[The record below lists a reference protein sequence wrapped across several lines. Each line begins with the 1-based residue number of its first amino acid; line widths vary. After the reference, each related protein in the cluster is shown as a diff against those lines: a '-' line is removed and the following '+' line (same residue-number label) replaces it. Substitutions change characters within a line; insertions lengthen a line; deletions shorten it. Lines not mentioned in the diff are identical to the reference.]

1 MSCFNGVTPRA
12 GHEHDHRGCPV
23 TSGPQFGS
31 QAGRPGGGTHVRIS
45 CRLALPCLW
54 METSSLGAGISKVQ
68 REKGKG
74 AGRVTWSG
82 SFQIPL
88 QASTAGFC
96 PCAPPQLTWPGHHS
110 LTGTWVSSQR
120 QGRCCA
126 PRWASVTG
134 GGRAQGLCFVLWV
147 LDFNASRHPMPT

>member
-12 GHEHDHRGCPV
+12 GHEHNHRWCPA

-31 QAGRPGGGTHVRIS
+31 QAGRPGGGMHTRIS
-45 CRLALPCLW
+45 CRPALPCLW

-74 AGRVTWSG
+74 AGRVTWGG

-88 QASTAGFC
+88 QASTAGLLSLR
-96 PCAPPQLTWPGHHS
+96 PAPWHLRMLPGAPSPLICLYPTHTRC
-110 LTGTWVSSQR
+110 LMIPLL
-120 QGRCCA
+120 GRKTELLKA
-126 PRWASVTG
+126 DTVKSA
-134 GGRAQGLCFVLWV
+134 L
-147 LDFNASRHPMPT
+147 